1 MTDSLLQ
8 TDDMSA
14 ASRLLDAG
22 FAERSVSVGDAMVSY
37 RQCGSG
43 PVIVLLH
50 GIGSGAAS
58 WLHCGMELGREA
70 QVVAWNAPGYGNS
83 TGLPMAQPSA
93 ADYAVRLEQFLAAL
107 GIQECLLVGHS
118 LGAMMAA
125 AYVAAGR
132 RRVAQLLLLSPA
144 QGYGSDA
151 LRERGATIASER
163 LQALAT
169 LGPQGMAQN
178 SSGRMLSPQAGEAA
192 RAMVR
197 WNMAR
202 LNPDGYTQAVH
213 MLCGDDIHRYVPAAV
228 PAAVYCGAADVV
240 TTPQASSTLAE
251 AFHLPFGLIDA
262 AGHACYV
269 EQPAAAAAVIRQH
282 LKQLFQD

>member
-1 MTDSLLQ
+1 MTASLFN

-14 ASRLLDAG
+14 ALRLLDDG
-22 FAERSVSVGDAMVSY
+22 FAERSISVGDAVVSY

-58 WLHCGMELGREA
+58 WLYSALELGREA

-93 ADYAVRLEQFLAAL
+93 ADYAERLEQFLAAL
-107 GIQECLLVGHS
+107 GISDCLLVGHS

-125 AYVAAGR
+125 AYVAGGQ

-151 LRERGATIASER
+151 LRERGATITSER

-169 LGPQGMAQN
+169 LGPAGMAQH
-178 SSGRMLSPQAGEAA
+178 STGRMLSAQAGEAA

-202 LNPDGYTQAVH
+202 LNSDGYTQAVH
-213 MLCGDDIHRYVPAAV
+213 MLCGDDIHRYVPSGV
-228 PAAVYCGAADVV
+228 PAAVYCGAVDVV
-240 TTPQASSTLAE
+240 TTPQASKTLADT
-251 AFHLPFGLIDA
+251 FNLPFQLIDA

-269 EQPAAAAAVIRQH
+269 EQPGAVAAVIRQH
-282 LKQLFQD
+282 LHQLS